1 MKIGAGLKCSEIN
14 EILKGQGYEEL
25 FDKELA
31 DKHLFEVINYN
42 LPVGT
47 NNLASI
53 LINLELISGHGKL
66 FQSGPDIEHFGPNVR
81 YNDLFLG
88 SKGIFGIPLKAFIR
102 LKHSQQSTETKTMK
116 LNVGNP
122 NDQILLIR

>member
-1 MKIGAGLKCSEIN
+1 M
-14 EILKGQGYEEL
+14 
-25 FDKELA
+25 
-31 DKHLFEVINYN
+31 FEVINYN
-42 LPVGT
+42 LPVGI
-47 NNLASI
+47 NNLASV
-53 LINLELISGHGKL
+53 LINMELISGNGKL

-102 LKHSQQSTETKTMK
+102 LKHPQKSTETKTIE

-122 NDQILLIR
+122 NDKILIIR